1 MTGTE
6 SWGLTS
12 MIWTTFD
19 QFALNGG
26 YTKMNFKKGK
36 LKDIDSYSMTIAY
49 LQGNIMIMQGYTYIK
64 PDPKIGTYG
73 YNVGVV
79 SLLLKDGN
87 RYSYSA
93 SVSAIGFW
101 TKIYQINKKVALAP
115 QVFITSSPIS
125 WNPSTNQT
133 LVNRNYGFMTGFSY
147 DYKLT
152 GRFGLNL
159 NYKFSGSTQPGSQI
173 LHNFMIGSRIML

>member
-1 MTGTE
+1 
-6 SWGLTS
+6 

-26 YTKMNFKKGK
+26 YTKMNFEKGK
-36 LKDIDSYSMTIAY
+36 LNNINSYSMTVAY
-49 LQGNIMIMQGYTYIK
+49 LQGNIMIMQGYTFIK

-73 YNVGVV
+73 YNIGVV

-87 RYSYSA
+87 RYTYSA
-93 SVSAIGFW
+93 SVSSIGFW
-101 TKIYQINKKVALAP
+101 TRVYQINKKVAISP

-125 WNPSTNQT
+125 WNPNTNQT
-133 LVNRNYGFMTGFSY
+133 LVNRQFGFMSGFSY

-159 NYKFSGSTQPGSQI
+159 NYRFSGSTQPGTKI
-173 LHNFMIGSRIML
+173 LNNFMIGSRIML